1 MEKKIEIIPPGFQ
14 SVNVYLIVKGAGR
27 LLEFLKE
34 AFGAEEKFRMPNGD
48 GTLQHSEVRVGD
60 VLLEAADAG
69 GEWQAMPANL
79 HYYVDNADR
88 VYRQAVKAGA
98 TSLYEPRE
106 MAYGDR
112 EGGVKDSCGNN
123 WFIATHKAGKSYRP
137 EPLRDVTPGFS
148 VRGAAEFLAFLE
160 KAFDA
165 EVLGRDENKAGT
177 VVHAV
182 VRIGDTALELSEA
195 HGEWGP
201 RPIGL
206 HYYVENCD
214 VIFRGAVGAGAKPIY
229 EVQDKPYGERNGG
242 VQDAWGNQWY
252 IATRLEVLSKEKLD
266 AGAKAQTQ
274 F

>member
-14 SVNVYLIVKGAGR
+14 SVNLYLIVDGATR

-34 AFGAEEKFRMPNGD
+34 AFGAEEKFRLPKED

-69 GEWQAMPANL
+69 GEWKAMPANV
-79 HYYVDNADR
+79 HYYVEDADR

-98 TSLYEPRE
+98 TSLYEPRDME
-106 MAYGDR
+106 YGDR
-112 EGGVKDSCGNN
+112 EGGVKDPCGSN
-123 WFIATHKAGKSYRP
+123 WFIATHKTQKSYRP

-148 VRGAAEFLAFLE
+148 VRGAAGFIEFLE
-160 KAFDA
+160 KAFGA
-165 EVLGRDENKAGT
+165 KILGKDENKAGT

-182 VRIGDTALELSEA
+182 ARIGDTALEVSEA

-206 HYYVENCD
+206 HCYVENCD
-214 VIFRGAVGAGAKPIY
+214 EVFRGTVGAGAKPIY

-252 IATRLEVLSKEKLD
+252 IATRLEVLPNEKLD
-266 AGAKAQTQ
+266 ARAKAQTQ
-274 F
+274 L

>member
-1 MEKKIEIIPPGFQ
+1 MEKKIEIIPTGFQ
-14 SVNVYLIVKGAGR
+14 SVNLYLIVDGAGR

-34 AFGAEEKFRMPNGD
+34 AFGAEEKLRMPNED

-69 GEWQAMPANL
+69 EEWKAMPASL
-79 HYYVDNADR
+79 HYYVEDADR

-98 TSLYEPRE
+98 TSLYEPRDME
-106 MAYGDR
+106 YGDR
-112 EGGVKDSCGNN
+112 EGGVKDPCGNL
-123 WFIATHKAGKSYRP
+123 WFIATHKAQKSYRP

-148 VRGAAEFLAFLE
+148 VRGAAGFIAFLE
-160 KAFDA
+160 KAFDTKI
-165 EVLGRDENKAGT
+165 LGKDENKAGT

-182 VRIGDTALELSEA
+182 ARIGDTALELSEA

-206 HYYVENCD
+206 HCYVENCD
-214 VIFRGAVGAGAKPIY
+214 EIFRGAVGAGAKPIY

-252 IATRLEVLSKEKLD
+252 IATRLEVLSKEKQD
-266 AGAKAQTQ
+266 VRAKAQIQ
-274 F
+274 L